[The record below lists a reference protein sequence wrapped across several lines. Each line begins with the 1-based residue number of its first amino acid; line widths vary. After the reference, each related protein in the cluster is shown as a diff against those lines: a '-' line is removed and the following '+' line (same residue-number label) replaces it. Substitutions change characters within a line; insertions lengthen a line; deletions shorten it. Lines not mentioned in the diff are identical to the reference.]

1 MISVELR
8 GLKIVA
14 TEFVTKNMRNQI
26 CFKKWNSPCES
37 RKILFSDH
45 SQNSIPDSTHSRKID
60 SRRFTTLRPT
70 AESGVRGLAEP
81 IYTSTSED
89 EDHKKVIM
97 RFQSSDDYD
106 AEDSRDESSHA
117 KRKVRSSGSENDS
130 EATQSGPDSLMEDT
144 GNSSD
149 NLGMVSNKMSTI
161 AIFHY
166 NVNLNLV
173 FFH

>member
-1 MISVELR
+1 
-8 GLKIVA
+8 
-14 TEFVTKNMRNQI
+14 
-26 CFKKWNSPCES
+26 
-37 RKILFSDH
+37 
-45 SQNSIPDSTHSRKID
+45 
-60 SRRFTTLRPT
+60 
-70 AESGVRGLAEP
+70 
-81 IYTSTSED
+81 
-89 EDHKKVIM
+89 M